1 MLDDLPD
8 SGLSSIHFSWNK
20 QSFSTMKHRWLSPYT
35 AADIQGSAVGLWK
48 LCSYDQPEE
57 ALAYLNEPQE
67 A

>member
-1 MLDDLPD
+1 
-8 SGLSSIHFSWNK
+8 
-20 QSFSTMKHRWLSPYT
+20 MKHRWLSPYT